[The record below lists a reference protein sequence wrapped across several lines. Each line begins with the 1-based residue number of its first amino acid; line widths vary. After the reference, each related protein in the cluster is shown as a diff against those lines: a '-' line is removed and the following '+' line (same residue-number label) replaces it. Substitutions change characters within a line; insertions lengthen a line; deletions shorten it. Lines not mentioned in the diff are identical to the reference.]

1 MRPGSSIEVRLEEG
15 DRRPFVPLLLEGD
28 EDEAMLARY
37 LDEGSLLA
45 AYVDGELSGV
55 ALVVGQELMNI
66 AVSKERRRKGLG
78 SLLLAAAEDL
88 VSKDWDAI
96 IVGTGDHSPARA
108 FFEANGFEEY
118 GRRPGFFDMADGQ
131 ASSTDMPALWWRAG
145 ISCMTWSCT
154 ARASVLQDGE
164 ILALLLDE
172 DAGVAVALAA
182 ADQEA
187 SCGHFLGDERERVA
201 PVTALEA
208 EAAALLLVHTA

>member
-88 VSKDWDAI
+88 V
-96 IVGTGDHSPARA
+96 
-108 FFEANGFEEY
+108 
-118 GRRPGFFDMADGQ
+118 
-131 ASSTDMPALWWRAG
+131 
-145 ISCMTWSCT
+145 
-154 ARASVLQDGE
+154 
-164 ILALLLDE
+164 
-172 DAGVAVALAA
+172 
-182 ADQEA
+182 
-187 SCGHFLGDERERVA
+187 
-201 PVTALEA
+201 
-208 EAAALLLVHTA
+208 

>member
-1 MRPGSSIEVRLEEG
+1 MRPGSSIEIRLEEG

-55 ALVVGQELMNI
+55 ALVVGHELMNI
-66 AVSKERRRKGLG
+66 AVLDGQRRKGLG

-108 FFEANGFEEY
+108 FYEASSYEEY
-118 GRRPGFFDMADGQ
+118 GRRPGFFDRYARPVVEGGHILHDMVMYRK
-131 ASSTDMPALWWRAG
+131 SLSTSGR
-145 ISCMTWSCT
+145 
-154 ARASVLQDGE
+154 
-164 ILALLLDE
+164 
-172 DAGVAVALAA
+172 
-182 ADQEA
+182 
-187 SCGHFLGDERERVA
+187 
-201 PVTALEA
+201 
-208 EAAALLLVHTA
+208 